1 MFGMGMGRMGGRRAG
16 LRGRTAAW
24 GEDRGRMAM
33 GPFGGDFGGGRGFG
47 PEGFGG
53 GGFGGGRGGGPRHGG
68 GHRRGKRFEG
78 EELRLMVLALLAQTP
93 QHGYQLIRSF
103 AEKSGGAY
111 QPSPGVLYPML
122 TMLADMELV
131 AEVAG
136 EGTNRRL
143 FTIIEAG
150 EAELAEKQA
159 QVDALFAKL
168 AALAQMAE
176 KTDGA
181 PVRRAVHNLRSAIVE
196 RLGREG
202 AAEDLAFEVAKIID
216 EATQKIERL

>member
-1 MFGMGMGRMGGRRAG
+1 MFGFDRGRMGGHVG
-16 LRGRTAAW
+16 RGR
-24 GEDRGRMAM
+24 GFMAM
-33 GPFGGDFGGGRGFG
+33 GPFGGEFGGFGGGRGFG
-47 PEGFGG
+47 PDGFGG
-53 GGFGGGRGGGPRHGG
+53 GGFGSGRGGGPRHGG

-78 EELRLMVLALLAQTP
+78 EELRLMVLALLAQAP

-122 TMLADMELV
+122 TMLAEMELV
-131 AEVAG
+131 AEVES
-136 EGTNRRL
+136 EGANRRL
-143 FTIIEAG
+143 FTISDAG
-150 EAELAEKQA
+150 KAELAEKQA

-216 EATQKIERL
+216 EATQRIERL